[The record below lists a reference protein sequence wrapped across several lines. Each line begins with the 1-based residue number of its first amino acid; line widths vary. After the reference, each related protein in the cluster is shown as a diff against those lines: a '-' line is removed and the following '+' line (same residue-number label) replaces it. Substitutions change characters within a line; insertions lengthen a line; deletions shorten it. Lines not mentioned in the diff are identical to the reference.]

1 MVNTWSVALDDDDD
15 EMGEM
20 KTKTSF
26 TEKDGLA

>member
-1 MVNTWSVALDDDDD
+1 MVNTWSVALDD